1 MCIYFDNTY
10 LDCKKSLD
18 KYTRRELCYV
28 LLELIQFYNETIT
41 KVTTSNTSIQF
52 KIKRFEID
60 SEVSYYSNFPIMLSQ
75 HYEKDEQHQTEA
87 EKTFL
92 NFIITTEN
100 NLIDNIQKV
109 TLLKYLIQSFNL
121 NLESNSLNAI
131 LKMINNIT
139 TGLKTSLTAIHPIF
153 QSFDTNIKSGI
164 IFKDNHLPFQW
175 PKKEVAKASAN
186 IFIQELHAS
195 SIQILFSFLNQSK
208 DKLFENMLED
218 NPMFSKILSFLSN
231 FENLS
236 LNLNGCERNNI
247 SGELSAIIWNLINI
261 YKQNALLQIM
271 KIFGNIEILGT
282 PTNLFKSLGT
292 GVKEFFVKPAEGM
305 MKGPLEGMKGLVGG
319 SVSLIRNTFD
329 GTVNTTSK
337 LTSGLSKGLLLITQD
352 DEYINRREKK
362 KMTEKPSTLI
372 EGLGYGITSMAGGIF
387 YGVTDLV
394 RKPIEGAKKNKFVG
408 FGKGLLLGLGGA
420 VAKPVSGILDMVSK
434 TTEGLKNMLNKD
446 EEIKQ
451 KRIPR
456 AMYGKLQF
464 IRTYNEFDAL
474 VLLYLHKKI
483 EYFKRNNIYYNDAI
497 FYTNKDEETML
508 LVFGSY
514 EVFLIDYTRY
524 EIKTVLNYNHIN
536 NVILKENK
544 LIIEFDKEIFG
555 KKNATIKFKERKKS
569 SRSYKEK
576 DEATKVF
583 ELFQGALNEKF
594 MYK

>member
-1 MCIYFDNTY
+1 
-10 LDCKKSLD
+10 
-18 KYTRRELCYV
+18 
-28 LLELIQFYNETIT
+28 
-41 KVTTSNTSIQF
+41 
-52 KIKRFEID
+52 
-60 SEVSYYSNFPIMLSQ
+60 MLSQ

-92 NFIITTEN
+92 NFIINTEN
-100 NLIDNIQKV
+100 NLVDNIQKV

-153 QSFDTNIKSGI
+153 QSFDTNIKCGI
-164 IFKDNHLPFQW
+164 IFKDSHLPFQW

-319 SVSLIRNTFD
+319 SVSLIKNTFD

-362 KMTEKPSTLI
+362 KMTEKPSTLF

-497 FYTNKDEETML
+497 FYINKDEETML

-524 EIKTVLNYNHIN
+524 EIKTVLNYNNIN

-569 SRSYKEK
+569 SRSSKEK